1 MSDAPV
7 LSDPPALKLD
17 TGPPRARFP
26 ENAPAPLS
34 PPLSPGDPVPWVR
47 IASDVNPDFQ
57 FSSLAG
63 RRTIISFVGSLQATA
78 TKPVADALLAGASGR
93 FDRPGGALVLVTV
106 DARDQGAKVP
116 DSVPATR
123 FFHDFDRAMS
133 ALYGTAVPTDP
144 SGAYRPATFILD
156 ERLRVLSVI
165 PFGDPATHAERVYAV
180 YDALDPFPRQYA
192 APVQA
197 PVLIIPRV
205 FEPPFCKMLIEG
217 YEKNGGQ
224 DSGYMK
230 EKDGKTVMVLDYGHK
245 RRMDWV
251 ITDEALMGEI
261 RKRILRRVVPEIAKA
276 YQFKVTRMERYLVAC
291 YAAEQ
296 AGHFNAHRDNTTKGT
311 AHRRFAVSINLNA
324 EDFEGGDLMFAEYG
338 QARYRPPT
346 GGACVFSCSLLHEAL
361 PVTKGDRYVFL
372 PFLYDDA
379 GAAIREQ
386 NLKFIA

>member
-1 MSDAPV
+1 MSEAPV
-7 LSDPPALKLD
+7 MADPPALKLD
-17 TGPPRARFP
+17 NGAPRANFP
-26 ENAPAPLS
+26 ENAPAPLT
-34 PPLSPGDPVPWVR
+34 PPLMPGDAVPWIR

-63 RRTIISFVGSLQATA
+63 RRVIISFVGSLQAPA
-78 TKPVADALLAGASGR
+78 TKPVADGLMAGAVGR
-93 FDRPGGALVLVTV
+93 FDRPGGALVIVSI
-106 DARDQGAKVP
+106 DPRDQGLKVP
-116 DSVPATR
+116 EGVPATR
-123 FFHDFDRAMS
+123 FFHDFARSMS
-133 ALYGTAVPTDP
+133 ALYGTVVPTDP
-144 SGAYRPATFILD
+144 AGAYRPATFILD
-156 ERLRVLSVI
+156 ERLRVLSIV
-165 PFGDPATHAERVYAV
+165 PFGDPATHAARVFAV
-180 YDALDPFPRQYA
+180 YDAIDAFPQPYK

-197 PVLIIPRV
+197 PVLIVPRI
-205 FEPPFCKMLIEG
+205 FEPEFCKMLIEG
-217 YEKNGGQ
+217 YKTNGGQ

-251 ITDEALMGEI
+251 IQDEALMGEI
-261 RKRILRRVVPEIAKA
+261 RKRILRRLVPEIAKA

-324 EDFEGGDLMFAEYG
+324 EEFEGGDLVFAEFG

-346 GGACVFSCSLLHEAL
+346 GGACVFSCSMLHEAL
-361 PVTKGDRYVFL
+361 PVTRGERFVFL

-379 GAAIREQ
+379 GAAVRQ
-386 NLKFIA
+386 ANLKYIA